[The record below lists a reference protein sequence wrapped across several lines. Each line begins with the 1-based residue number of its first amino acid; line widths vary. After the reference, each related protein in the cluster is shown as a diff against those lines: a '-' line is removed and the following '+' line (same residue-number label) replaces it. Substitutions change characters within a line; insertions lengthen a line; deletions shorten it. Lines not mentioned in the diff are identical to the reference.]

1 MTAPRMSRSLVGLA
15 IVAAA
20 AVGLD
25 GCGPQQSPVTQTSNN
40 AVSPVPAP
48 TLTTAP
54 DNGGTARAANVAP
67 TTTPEGAPPR
77 VGQPVPPL
85 SNNDAGPG
93 VGAPAAMP
101 APATATAM
109 PPAQQARPLAQ
120 PSPQAAPS
128 GHLGRVSQIEAIRER
143 PPGTGKGAVVGGVLG
158 ALVGNQF
165 GHGGGKAAMTVVGA
179 AGGAVAG
186 NNVERNINKRIVGY
200 RVTVKLDNGKLRTY
214 EKPRLDGL
222 QVGDRVR
229 IDGQRLRR
237 A

>member
-1 MTAPRMSRSLVGLA
+1 MSTPRMRRSIVEWSIAAAMTLG
-15 IVAAA
+15 VAA
-20 AVGLD
+20 
-25 GCGPQQSPVTQTSNN
+25 CGPQQSSGTQTASNT
-40 AVSPVPAP
+40 ASPASPAP
-48 TLTTAP
+48 VLAAA
-54 DNGGTARAANVAP
+54 DGGGTVRAGDAAP
-67 TTTPEGAPPR
+67 MTVPDKAPPR

-85 SNNDAGPG
+85 SNNDAGP
-93 VGAPAAMP
+93 AADAP
-101 APATATAM
+101 APATT
-109 PPAQQARPLAQ
+109 PSVPAAPSTRPVAA
-120 PSPQAAPS
+120 PAPQAAPS
-128 GHLGRVSQIEAIRER
+128 AHLGRVSQIEAIRER

-186 NNVERNINKRIVGY
+186 NNVERNINKRVVGY
-200 RVTVKLDNGKLRTY
+200 RVTVRLDNGKLRTY
-214 EKPRLDGL
+214 ERPRLDGL